1 MEPVEAERT
10 AVAHMEPAEVERT
23 AAVHMSLTV
32 MVVCRRSEEKSLR
45 YKVLDWHNKDRLARL
60 GTM

>member
-1 MEPVEAERT
+1 MEPAEAERT
-10 AVAHMEPAEVERT
+10 AAVRMEPAEAERT

-32 MVVCRRSEEKSLR
+32 MVMCRRSEEKSPR